1 MQLKVSNKIT
11 MEKDKIKKATYILK
25 NDLSKTKKT
34 KEIIEKMVEA
44 LNDHRIDDIG
54 EFFDDNFNW
63 FGNFGCGT
71 KIGLKE
77 FQQNWQIPFQ
87 KAFSEKVCIDEARI
101 FEGEWG
107 AAFGRQEAIH
117 TGVFMGIKPTNK
129 KVNINYMDF
138 WQVKKNKIINNW
150 VMVDFPDVMKQL
162 GVDVFEGEGWEKYDN
177 KKNKT
182 QNCHLDQNE
191 IENFI
196 YQITEEIWEN
206 KKVENIRKYYARDVI
221 VRSPSITTFNC
232 DKVVEATYQT
242 LNQFPDRELIGEDV
256 ISCGSID
263 KIYLSSHRI
272 LSTGTHIGDGI
283 YGKPTGK
290 KVIYRVIADC
300 LVKDNKVIEE
310 WIIRDEKSILNQLGI
325 QTYDYVKQK
334 ILEGVYKKSDI
345 NSIKNCFKIENKIS
359 PCKSKNNNRYK
370 NYFLEIIKDQNKV
383 YHLYERSAQLYWI
396 GGEVVY
402 TLDHIFEKW
411 KFFLSCFNISKCE
424 ISNSILL
431 NQPNMRQRASLR
443 WRLICKH
450 SQNGIFGMPTNKDV
464 EIFGIS
470 HAEFGKNG
478 IVREFIL
485 IDEISIWKQILL

>member
-1 MQLKVSNKIT
+1 
-11 MEKDKIKKATYILK
+11 METDKIKKATYILK

-54 EFFDDNFNW
+54 EFFDNNFNW

-138 WQVKKNKIINNW
+138 WHVKKNKIINNW

-221 VRSPSITTFNC
+221 VRSPSITTFDC

-334 ILEGVYKKSDI
+334 ILEGIYKKSDI
-345 NSIKNCFKIENKIS
+345 NSIKNCFII
-359 PCKSKNNNRYK
+359 KNDTPYCESINAKKYK
-370 NYFLEIIKDQNKV
+370 DYFLKIIKDQKSI
-383 YHLYERSAQLYWI
+383 YRLYERSAQLYWI

-402 TLDHIFEKW
+402 TFDMIFEKW
-411 KFFLSCFNISKCE
+411 KSFGWVAYE
-424 ISNSILL
+424 I
-431 NQPNMRQRASLR
+431 
-443 WRLICKH
+443 
-450 SQNGIFGMPTNKDV
+450 NGHDFDDAADNEPRN
-464 EIFGIS
+464 
-470 HAEFGKNG
+470 
-478 IVREFIL
+478 
-485 IDEISIWKQILL
+485 

>member
-1 MQLKVSNKIT
+1 MNKNKIKQANHT
-11 MEKDKIKKATYILK
+11 LN
-25 NDLSKTKKT
+25 NDLSNTKRT
-34 KEIIEKMVEA
+34 KRVIEKMVVA

-54 EFFDDNFNW
+54 EFFSDDFNW

-77 FQQNWQIPFQ
+77 FQENWQKPFQ
-87 KAFSEKVCIDEARI
+87 KAFSEKVCVDEGRV

-107 AAFGRQEAIH
+107 AAFGRQEAVH
-117 TGVFMGIKPTNK
+117 TGPFMGISPTHK
-129 KVNINYMDF
+129 KVNIKYMDF
-138 WQVKKNKIINNW
+138 WHVKNDKIVNNW

-162 GVDVFEGEGWEKYDN
+162 GVDIFDGEGWEKFDN
-177 KKNKT
+177 KKNKPH
-182 QNCHLDQNE
+182 NCFVDQHA
-191 IENFI
+191 IEDFI
-196 YQITEEIWEN
+196 YRITEEIWEN
-206 KKVENIRKYYARDVI
+206 KKVENIRKYYAKDVI
-221 VRSPSITTFNC
+221 VRSPSITTFDC
-232 DKVVEATYQT
+232 EKVVEATYKT

-263 KIYLSSHRI
+263 GTYLSSHRI
-272 LSTGTHIGDGI
+272 LSTGTHLGEGI

-300 LVKDNKVIEE
+300 LIKDNKVIEE

-325 QTYDYVKQK
+325 KVDDFVKKK
-334 ILEGVYKKSDI
+334 ISDGTYKKSDVDL
-345 NSIKNCFKIENKIS
+345 IKNCFTIKNDTPYCESINAK
-359 PCKSKNNNRYK
+359 KYKDYFSK
-370 NYFLEIIKDQNKV
+370 IIKDQKSI
-383 YHLYERSAQLYWI
+383 YRLYERSAQLYWI

-402 TLDHIFEKW
+402 TFDMIFEKW
-411 KFFLSCFNISKCE
+411 KSFLSCFKILKCE
-424 ISNSILL
+424 ISNNILL
-431 NQPNMRQRASLR
+431 NQNNMRPRSSMR

-450 SQNGIFGMPTNKDV
+450 NKNGIFGLPTHKDI

-478 IVREFIL
+478 IIREFIL

>member
-1 MQLKVSNKIT
+1 MQLKVSDKIT
-11 MEKDKIKKATYILK
+11 MKKDKIKKAMYILK

-34 KEIIEKMVEA
+34 KEIIEKMIEA

-54 EFFDDNFNW
+54 EFFDNNFNW

-129 KVNINYMDF
+129 KVYINYMDF
-138 WQVKKNKIINNW
+138 WHVKKNKIINNW

-162 GVDVFEGEGWEKYDN
+162 GVDVFDGEGWEKYDN

-182 QNCHLDQNE
+182 QNCYLDQNE

-221 VRSPSITTFNC
+221 VRSPSITTFDC

-290 KVIYRVIADC
+290 RVIYRVIADC
-300 LVKDNKVIEE
+300 LVKDDKVIEE

-345 NSIKNCFKIENKIS
+345 DLIKNCFKIENKIS
-359 PCKSKNNNRYK
+359 PCKSKNNNKYK
-370 NYFLEIIKDQNKV
+370 NSTWV
-383 YHLYERSAQLYWI
+383 
-396 GGEVVY
+396 
-402 TLDHIFEKW
+402 
-411 KFFLSCFNISKCE
+411 
-424 ISNSILL
+424 
-431 NQPNMRQRASLR
+431 
-443 WRLICKH
+443 
-450 SQNGIFGMPTNKDV
+450 
-464 EIFGIS
+464 
-470 HAEFGKNG
+470 
-478 IVREFIL
+478 
-485 IDEISIWKQILL
+485 